1 MLDVGK
7 PLLNL
12 ALVVPQ
18 QQHRRPRH
26 QGQEEAGEATAQG
39 EGGNG
44 GKGGKEGLLGR
55 GGGGERRSRW
65 G

>member
-26 QGQEEAGEATAQG
+26 QGQEEAGEDKG
-39 EGGNG
+39 RRGGNG

-55 GGGGERRSRW
+55 GGVGERCSCW